1 VPGIGNSANL
11 IAFYQ
16 NYGFQARLAVQWQAE
31 QLLQIGQEQNGGA
44 FPNEPTYLEANTELD
59 FSTQYDINS
68 HFNVFF
74 EAINLTDNVYHTRGR
89 FSNQTL
95 NVVDYGR
102 SFTIGVRAKL

>member
-1 VPGIGNSANL
+1 
-11 IAFYQ
+11 
-16 NYGFQARLAVQWQAE
+16 
-31 QLLQIGQEQNGGA
+31 
-44 FPNEPTYLEANTELD
+44 LD
-59 FSTQYDINS
+59 FSTPSDINS

-102 SFTIGVRAKL
+102 SFTVGVRAKL

>member
-1 VPGIGNSANL
+1 
-11 IAFYQ
+11 
-16 NYGFQARLAVQWQAE
+16 
-31 QLLQIGQEQNGGA
+31 
-44 FPNEPTYLEANTELD
+44 LD
-59 FSTQYDINS
+59 FSTQYDISN
-68 HFNVFF
+68 HLNVFF